1 MQPTCWEIGM
11 KLKRTFLFIA
21 LTAMLTSTALPASAG
36 YRKRPRTSTTN
47 TAPLISG
54 TPSTSVQATATYTF
68 TPTASDAQNNR
79 LTFSISSK
87 PAWASFS
94 SSTGRLTG
102 SPAAAQ
108 VGTYSNI
115 TIRVSD
121 GYLSRSLPAFSIT
134 VTAAPGAT
142 PTRSAPVISGA
153 PSTSIT
159 AGSAYSFTPRASD
172 ADGDPLAFSIAN
184 KPAWA
189 AFSTATG
196 ALTGTPTA
204 TQAGTYAG
212 IAISVSDGTTST
224 FLPAFGIAV
233 NAPVTMTGSA
243 TLTWSAPTQ
252 NTDGSS
258 LTNLAGFKVYHGT
271 SASMLNDIVQLEGA
285 ASTAYTYAQLSPGTH
300 YFAIAAYTS
309 NGLESDLSALGSKV
323 IP

>member
-36 YRKRPRTSTTN
+36 YRKRPRNYTTN

-68 TPTASDAQNNR
+68 TPTASDAQNNT

-121 GYLSRSLPAFSIT
+121 GYLSRSLQAFSIT
-134 VTAAPGAT
+134 VTAAPSST
-142 PTRSAPVISGA
+142 PIRSAPVISGA

-159 AGSAYSFTPRASD
+159 AGSAYTFTPRASD

-224 FLPAFGIAV
+224 SLPAFGIAV
-233 NAPVTMTGSA
+233 NAPATMTGSA
-243 TLTWSAPTQ
+243 TLTWSAPSQ